1 MLDNTIYVHP
11 DSAPEPDPTP
21 DPKPKPCKGGPKKC
35 GAPPAFDMELP
46 DIGQWGRP
54 IGTSRDGGQST
65 FVQDFGNGYRVYTYV
80 TWTLEVAE
88 QIRGRR

>member
-1 MLDNTIYVHP
+1 MCTQIQRQSQTLRQTLSLSLAKADPRNAGRLRPSTWSCRTS
-11 DSAPEPDPTP
+11 DSGADRS
-21 DPKPKPCKGGPKKC
+21 GP
-35 GAPPAFDMELP
+35 
-46 DIGQWGRP
+46 
-54 IGTSRDGGQST
+54 SRDGGQST